1 MEGFIFP
8 GRYLAKEEL
17 ASHRFNTKN
26 TFSTPLVILYM
37 VFFVHY
43 NGWASLLFKTFYL
56 IFIITLDLNL
66 QFIVIT
72 QILYMV
78 LLIIFPINEGDDNLK
93 HIKVRVILWLTL
105 MVLVMAGLTAV
116 IAHPGHGTPI
126 EEPSNTETSETGA
139 TTDSDTT
146 SLPSSSTTSTS
157 ANSRSGSTGSLS
169 TNYNPTKD
177 NAQSKEGTGETNMDT
192 NISYSASTPEEFTDN
207 IGSDGSS
214 AAAPVAMMGLMVF
227 IGLIA
232 MAFPYQK
239 SNHSGR
245 VLRTIFG
252 R

>member
-1 MEGFIFP
+1 
-8 GRYLAKEEL
+8 L

-26 TFSTPLVILYM
+26 TFSTPLVILYT

-56 IFIITLDLNL
+56 IFIITLSLNL

-78 LLIIFPINEGDDNLK
+78 LLIILPINEGDDNLK
-93 HIKVRVILWLTL
+93 QMKVGVVLWLSL
-105 MVLVMAGLTAV
+105 MILAMTGLTV
-116 IAHPGHGTPI
+116 VTAHPGHGTPI
-126 EEPSNTETSETGA
+126 EEPSNTGTSETG
-139 TTDSDTT
+139 TTMTDSDST

-169 TNYNPTKD
+169 TNYNPAKD
-177 NAQSKEGTGETNMDT
+177 NTQSKEGTAETSTDNT
-192 NISYSASTPEEFTDN
+192 ISYSENTPEKFTDYV
-207 IGSDGSS
+207 GSDGLS
-214 AAAPVAMMGLMVF
+214 AAAPVALMGLIVF
-227 IGLIA
+227 IGLVA

-239 SNHSGR
+239 SNHSVR

-252 R
+252 K

>member
-1 MEGFIFP
+1 
-8 GRYLAKEEL
+8 L

-26 TFSTPLVILYM
+26 TFSTPSVILYT

-43 NGWASLLFKTFYL
+43 NGWAALLFKTFYL
-56 IFIITLDLNL
+56 IFIITLGLNL

-93 HIKVRVILWLTL
+93 HMKVGVILGLTI
-105 MVLVMAGLTAV
+105 MILVMAGLTAV
-116 IAHPGHGTPI
+116 TAHPGHGTPI
-126 EEPSNTETSETGA
+126 EEPSNTEISETGTT
-139 TTDSDTT
+139 TTDSDST

-177 NAQSKEGTGETNMDT
+177 NAQSKEGTAETSTDNT
-192 NISYSASTPEEFTDN
+192 ISYSENTPEKFTDYV
-207 IGSDGSS
+207 GSEGLS
-214 AAAPVAMMGLMVF
+214 AAAPVAMMGLIVF
-227 IGLIA
+227 IGLVA

-239 SNHSGR
+239 SNHSVR

-252 R
+252 K

>member
-1 MEGFIFP
+1 M
-8 GRYLAKEEL
+8 

-26 TFSTPLVILYM
+26 TFSTPSVILYT

-43 NGWASLLFKTFYL
+43 NGWAALLFKTFYL
-56 IFIITLDLNL
+56 IFIITLGLNL

-93 HIKVRVILWLTL
+93 HMKVGVILGLTI
-105 MVLVMAGLTAV
+105 MILVMAGLTAV
-116 IAHPGHGTPI
+116 TAHPGHGTPI
-126 EEPSNTETSETGA
+126 EEPSNTEISETGTT
-139 TTDSDTT
+139 TTDSDST

-169 TNYNPTKD
+169 NYNPTKD
-177 NAQSKEGTGETNMDT
+177 TQSKEGTGETNMDT
-192 NISYSASTPEEFTDN
+192 NISYSASTPEKFTDYV
-207 IGSDGSS
+207 GSEGLS
-214 AAAPVAMMGLMVF
+214 AAAPVAMMGLIVF
-227 IGLIA
+227 IGLVA

-239 SNHSGR
+239 SNHSVR

-252 R
+252 K